1 MKNLLAFG
9 LLWVLVLGAT
19 AQAQEAP
26 PPGEAAPPVNEKLAK
41 FYKNFEK
48 HDAYEEVAFKA
59 LKAGKDDY
67 KNKKIYYEGVFLG
80 FADEL
85 PDYFEKSGFKS
96 SKYYVFALE
105 DISLPILLKKNDDS
119 QLLFGE
125 LANGAT
131 LRVYGEL
138 KKFRFQAKAGRMPE
152 YYFEPVYVKIIK
164 AEPGRDAP
172 KDRPLFPRKL
182 WGEGDAGKGGR

>member
-1 MKNLLAFG
+1 MRTIAILS
-9 LLWVLVLGAT
+9 LLWALALGAA
-19 AQAQEAP
+19 AQDQDAP
-26 PPGEAAPPVNEKLAK
+26 PPGAQPPPANEKLAK
-41 FYKNFEK
+41 FFANYEK
-48 HDAYEEVAFKA
+48 HDAYEEVTAKA
-59 LKAGKDDY
+59 LKAAKDDY